1 MEGVLQNLK
10 NVIVY
15 IDNLLVH
22 SDTHNKHLQILAQ
35 VLNQLRENH
44 LKINLE
50 KCIFGNKEVSYLGF
64 TLTPEGITPGKN
76 KLKAIQHAKAP
87 MTSRRSDLLWGYATS
102 SGCTSRTLLLS
113 PPHCSNLPRKIPATK
128 EAHCPNQPWMHSSIF
143 RNS

>member
-1 MEGVLQNLK
+1 MVHLRCPASFQQLMEGVLQNLK

-35 VLNQLRENH
+35 VLDELCQNH

-50 KCIFGNKEVSYLGF
+50 KCIFRIKEVSYLGF
-64 TLTPEGITPGKN
+64 TLTLEGIKPGKN

-87 MTSRRSDLLWGYATS
+87 MTSR
-102 SGCTSRTLLLS
+102 
-113 PPHCSNLPRKIPATK
+113 
-128 EAHCPNQPWMHSSIF
+128 
-143 RNS
+143 